1 MMKDCVEANPG
12 CDGIVLGGHG
22 LFTWGD
28 THRESYLNT
37 ITIID
42 QLGQFVNE
50 HVERKGDKIFGG
62 AQFKSREDR
71 ASLSLEVLPY
81 LARAGEQATGA
92 SSPATPTCRKCSSS

>member
-1 MMKDCVEANPG
+1 MMKDAMEANPG

-42 QLGQFVNE
+42 QLGQFVNRACR
-50 HVERKGDKIFGG
+50 ERKGEKIFGG
-62 AQFKSREDR
+62 AQFNSREDR
-71 ASLSLEVLPY
+71 ADLALELLPY
-81 LARAGEQATGA
+81 LRGQVSHNRRVIATI
-92 SSPATPTCRKCSSS
+92 PTCPKC

>member
-1 MMKDCVEANPG
+1 MMMKQAIEANPD

-22 LFTWGD
+22 LFTWGE

-50 HVERKGDKIFGG
+50 HASARATKIFGG
-62 AQFKSREDR
+62 VGSCRAEIARSSR
-71 ASLSLEVLPY
+71 LSCCRILRGQV
-81 LARAGEQATGA
+81 
-92 SSPATPTCRKCSSS
+92 SSNRG